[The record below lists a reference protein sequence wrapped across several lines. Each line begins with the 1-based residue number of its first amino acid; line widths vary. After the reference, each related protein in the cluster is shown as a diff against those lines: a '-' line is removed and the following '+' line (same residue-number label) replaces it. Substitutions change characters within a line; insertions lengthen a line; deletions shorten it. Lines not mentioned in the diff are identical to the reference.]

1 VFKRYTPD
9 EHGGWLMDPAP
20 RDPEDF
26 HKIWTTSGSVEL
38 RERKTLYE
46 FADEDKYRQ
55 GISTKN
61 HSLELPF
68 SGSAN
73 VVFNGSF
80 FYYNQEKD
88 SIVKLDLATRD
99 QRCLQIPT
107 GRQRHRMIPNQEC
120 RHVGKRKGPEFL
132 TQLYPEMGGQVM
144 VDLAVDENGLWA
156 IMAMKENNNTLVMKI
171 GAWNMELVWAW
182 NISLNHNLVADMFI
196 VCGVLYA
203 VDRTDARDT
212 KIRLA
217 LDLYTH
223 QMLEIELPFTNPFRH
238 TTMLGYNPR
247 KDPRDGTGR
256 PGGFLF
262 TWDGGN
268 QLTYPVK
275 YHDIGY
281 KEPPPL
287 VTDPPETGAY
297 TDRSDRGP
305 SGLQIET
312 KPDT

>member
-1 VFKRYTPD
+1 MR
-9 EHGGWLMDPAP
+9 P
-20 RDPEDF
+20 RSSD
-26 HKIWTTSGSVEL
+26 
-38 RERKTLYE
+38 
-46 FADEDKYRQ
+46 
-55 GISTKN
+55 
-61 HSLELPF
+61 
-68 SGSAN
+68 
-73 VVFNGSF
+73 
-80 FYYNQEKD
+80 
-88 SIVKLDLATRD
+88 
-99 QRCLQIPT
+99 
-107 GRQRHRMIPNQEC
+107 
-120 RHVGKRKGPEFL
+120 FL
-132 TQLYPEMGGQVM
+132 TRLYPEMGGNVM

-171 GAWNMELVWAW
+171 SSYNMELIYAW
-182 NISLNHNLVADMFI
+182 NISLNHNLVADMFL

-203 VDRTDARDT
+203 VDSTDARDT

-247 KDPRDGTGR
+247 RDPRDSTRR

-297 TDRSDRGP
+297 TDRSPGV
-305 SGLQIET
+305 QIET